1 MTLKEKRDI
10 KRKLDVFNYAK
21 KIGNIKK
28 ACRYYGISRSVYYVW
43 VKRYRHHGE
52 AGLINKKP
60 CPENPKLRT
69 PKHIEEKVIYLR
81 KKYHFGPERIYMYLK
96 RFHDIQ
102 TTESSVYRILIRNG
116 MSRLPANTKRRSP
129 GPKIKLYEKQT
140 PGHHVQMDVKFLNFK
155 NEDGEKVKRY
165 QYTAIDDATRIRA
178 LKVYN
183 KHNQNN
189 AIDFVNYVIEKF
201 PFRIKMIRTD
211 NGHEFQARFHWHC
224 IEKGIE
230 HVYIKPGSPNLNG
243 KVERSHLTDKQEFY
257 QLLDYTNDVNQ
268 REKIKEWEDFYN
280 FNRPHKSHGGLTPY
294 EIFRAKMNIEIQ
306 SQP

>member
-1 MTLKEKRDI
+1 MTVKEN
-10 KRKLDVFNYAK
+10 LMYFNYAK

-257 QLLDYTNDVNQ
+257 QLLDYTNDMNL

-294 EIFRAKMNIEIQ
+294 EVFRAKMNIEIQ

>member
-129 GPKIKLYEKQT
+129 GPKIKLYEKQN

-155 NEDGEKVKRY
+155 NEDGEKVKLIFYTSKMQRY
-165 QYTAIDDATRIRA
+165 DRQYYTG
-178 LKVYN
+178 
-183 KHNQNN
+183 
-189 AIDFVNYVIEKF
+189 IEKF
-201 PFRIKMIRTD
+201 FGTT
-211 NGHEFQARFHWHC
+211 FHD
-224 IEKGIE
+224 ITFF
-230 HVYIKPGSPNLNG
+230 VLLVVMPSP
-243 KVERSHLTDKQEFY
+243 
-257 QLLDYTNDVNQ
+257 
-268 REKIKEWEDFYN
+268 
-280 FNRPHKSHGGLTPY
+280 
-294 EIFRAKMNIEIQ
+294 
-306 SQP
+306 